1 MEVDVQCV
9 QNHQLDNVELERK
22 VTSNLWQ
29 FYKTVISS
37 DFNENSLSHK
47 DQEHLRVL
55 KGVLFV
61 ILIYI
66 NVNN

>member
-47 DQEHLRVL
+47 DQEHL
-55 KGVLFV
+55 
-61 ILIYI
+61 
-66 NVNN
+66 